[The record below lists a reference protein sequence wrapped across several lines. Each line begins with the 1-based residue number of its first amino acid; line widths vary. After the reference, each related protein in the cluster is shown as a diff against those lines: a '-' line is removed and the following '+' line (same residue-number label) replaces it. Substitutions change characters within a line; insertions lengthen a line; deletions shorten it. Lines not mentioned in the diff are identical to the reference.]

1 MAQKKATLEEN
12 LQALETLVNQLEQ
25 GQLGLSE
32 SLELYQKGVKLVQSC
47 EKQITQA
54 KLKVTQISA
63 QAEPEASDRQGGE
76 EE

>member
-25 GQLGLSE
+25 GRLGLSE

-63 QAEPEASDRQGGE
+63 QTEPEASDSQGGE

>member
-1 MAQKKATLEEN
+1 
-12 LQALETLVNQLEQ
+12 
-25 GQLGLSE
+25 
-32 SLELYQKGVKLVQSC
+32 LELYQKGVKLVQSC

-63 QAEPEASDRQGGE
+63 QAEPEASDSQGGE

>member
-1 MAQKKATLEEN
+1 MAQNKATLEEN

-63 QAEPEASDRQGGE
+63 QAEPEASDSQGGE

>member
-32 SLELYQKGVKLVQSC
+32 SLDLYQKGVKLVQSC
-47 EKQITQA
+47 EKQIAQA

-63 QAEPEASDRQGGE
+63 QAEPETPDGQGGE

>member
-32 SLELYQKGVKLVQSC
+32 SLEL
-47 EKQITQA
+47 
-54 KLKVTQISA
+54 
-63 QAEPEASDRQGGE
+63 
-76 EE
+76 

>member
-1 MAQKKATLEEN
+1 MAQKKVSLEEN
-12 LQALETLVNQLEQ
+12 LQTLETLVDQLEQ
-25 GQLGLSE
+25 GQLGLNE

-63 QAEPEASDRQGGE
+63 QAEQESTSLEGGGQG
-76 EE
+76 

>member
-32 SLELYQKGVKLVQSC
+32 SLQLYQKGVKLVQSC

-63 QAEPEASDRQGGE
+63 QAEPEASDSQGGE

>member
-12 LQALETLVNQLEQ
+12 LQALETLVDQLEQ

-54 KLKVTQISA
+54 KLKVTQIAA
-63 QAEPEASDRQGGE
+63 QSEPEQPMPEGE

>member
-12 LQALETLVNQLEQ
+12 LQALEILVNQLEQ

-63 QAEPEASDRQGGE
+63 QAEPEASDSQGGE

>member
-12 LQALETLVNQLEQ
+12 LQALETLVNLLEQ
-25 GQLGLSE
+25 GRLGLSE

-63 QAEPEASDRQGGE
+63 QAEPEASDSQGGE

>member
-12 LQALETLVNQLEQ
+12 LQALETLVDQLEQ
-25 GQLGLSE
+25 GQLGLSD

-47 EKQITQA
+47 EKQIAQA

-63 QAEPEASDRQGGE
+63 QAEQESPVPEGE
-76 EE
+76 AE

>member
-1 MAQKKATLEEN
+1 MAQKKASLEEN
-12 LQALETLVNQLEQ
+12 LQALEALVDQLEQ

-47 EKQITQA
+47 EKQISQA

-63 QAEPEASDRQGGE
+63 QSESERPAPEGGE

>member
-54 KLKVTQISA
+54 KLKVTHISA
-63 QAEPEASDRQGGE
+63 QAEPEASDSQGGE

>member
-32 SLELYQKGVKLVQSC
+32 SLELYQKGVKFVQSC

-63 QAEPEASDRQGGE
+63 QAEPEASDSQGGE

>member
-1 MAQKKATLEEN
+1 MAQKKAMLEEN

-63 QAEPEASDRQGGE
+63 QAEPEASDSQGGE

>member
-25 GQLGLSE
+25 GQLGLSD

-47 EKQITQA
+47 EKQIAQA

-63 QAEPEASDRQGGE
+63 QAEQESPVPEGE
-76 EE
+76 AE

>member
-12 LQALETLVNQLEQ
+12 LQALEALVDQLEQ

-54 KLKVTQISA
+54 KLKVTQIAA
-63 QAEPEASDRQGGE
+63 QSEPEQPMSEGE